1 MWLMTDRILIGV
13 AWPYANGPMHL
24 GTLAGCLLPA
34 DIFARY
40 HRLRGDQVLMVS
52 GSDEHGTP
60 ITIKAEKEGVSPQV
74 IVDRYHKQHTESL
87 KKLGIVFE
95 NFTRTS
101 ADFHKKIVQDVFV
114 KLYEKGYVYPKK
126 MEVFYCLTCKR
137 FLPDRY
143 VNGKCPQCGGNARG
157 DQCDSC
163 GKTMGLEELMD
174 PRCSICGEPPEIR
187 EALHL
192 FFKLSHFEKQLDD
205 WLSKKDFW
213 KPNVLNFSRNWI
225 KEGLQDRA
233 ISRDLEWGI
242 PIPLEGFTHQCIYV
256 WFEAVIGYLSAS
268 QEWAYMRGEPD
279 RWKEWWMDT
288 APAKQY
294 YFLAKDNIPFHSII
308 WPAILMGY
316 GNLQLPYNI
325 PANEYLTLSGEQFS
339 KSKGFGIWLPDI
351 LQRFNPD
358 AIRYYLSINMPERH
372 DTDWSWKDFIAKTN
386 NELVN
391 TYGNFVHRVL
401 VFTHKNFAVIPPLGD
416 LEARDT
422 ETLELIHT
430 VVDTVASSIH
440 QCHFKQ
446 GIKECMRLAQ
456 AGNKYFNDNA
466 PWKLI
471 TDNPKRCQTVL
482 HICVKILKALAIL
495 TTPYMPHQAS
505 QVWEMLGND
514 GPIEEYAWDEATK
527 DVKRLRI
534 PEPRVLF
541 KKIEERSLGED
552 AKKEIFTHL
561 DLRLAEITQVKKH
574 PHSDN
579 LYVLSIRLEKEKRDI
594 VAGIK
599 KWYSPDELVGKK
611 TVVLANIAPAVIK
624 GVTSHGMLIAA
635 QGEKTCSILTGKGN
649 PGDPIFIQTLD
660 RKPQMSLEI
669 KNVQKL
675 KMTTDKKGYILYK
688 KQRLQNKNGY
698 IYTDKKI
705 PGGSRII

>member
-1 MWLMTDRILIGV
+1 MTDRIFIGV

-74 IVDRYHKQHTESL
+74 IVDRYNKQHTESL

-101 ADFHKKIVQDVFV
+101 TDFHKKIVQDMFLR
-114 KLYEKGYVYPKK
+114 LYEKGYVYPKK
-126 MEVFYCLTCKR
+126 MEVFYCLNCKR
-137 FLPDRY
+137 YLPDRY
-143 VNGKCPQCGGNARG
+143 VVGTCPRCGGNARG
-157 DQCDSC
+157 DQCDCC
-163 GKTMGLEELMD
+163 GKTMGVDELVET
-174 PRCSICGEPPEIR
+174 RCSICGKPPEIR
-187 EALHL
+187 ESLHL
-192 FFKLSHFEKQLDD
+192 FFKLSHFETQLDE
-205 WLSKKDFW
+205 WLSDKDFW

-242 PIPLEGFTHQCIYV
+242 SIPLDGFTHQCIYV
-256 WFEAVIGYLSAS
+256 WFEAVIGYFSAS
-268 QEWAYMRGEPD
+268 QEWAVLKGEPEK
-279 RWKEWWMDT
+279 WKEWWNDT
-288 APAKQY
+288 APAKHY

-308 WPAILMGY
+308 WPAILLGY
-316 GNLQLPYNI
+316 GNLQLPYDI

-339 KSKGFGIWLPDI
+339 KSKGFGIWLPEI

-358 AIRYYLSINMPERH
+358 AIRYYLSINMPEKH

-401 VFTHKNFAVIPPLGD
+401 VFTYKNFGVIPPQGD
-416 LEARDT
+416 LETIDT
-422 ETLELIHT
+422 MILEEMHKT
-430 VVDTVASSIH
+430 VDTVSSSIH

-456 AGNKYFNDNA
+456 AGNKYFNENA

-471 TDNPKRCQTVL
+471 KDNPKRCQTVL
-482 HICVKILKALAIL
+482 HMCLKILKALAIL

-505 QVWEMLGND
+505 RVWTMLGHEES
-514 GPIEEYAWDEATK
+514 IEKYGWGEALEDLK
-527 DVKRLRI
+527 QLQLH
-534 PEPRVLF
+534 EPAVLF
-541 KKIEERSLGED
+541 KKIEEESGDED
-552 AKKEIFTHL
+552 IKKDIFFHL

-579 LYVLSIRLEKEKRDI
+579 LYVLSIMLEKKKRKI

-599 KWYSPDELVGKK
+599 KWYRPDELVGKK
-611 TVVLANIAPAVIK
+611 AVVLTNIAPADIK
-624 GVTSHGMLIAA
+624 GIISQGMLIAA
-635 QGEKTCSILTGKGN
+635 QGDKTCTLVTGKGN
-649 PGDPIFIQTLD
+649 PGDPIFIQKLD
-660 RKPQMSLEI
+660 CKPKKSLEI
-669 KNVQKL
+669 KDFQKL
-675 KMTTDKKGYILYK
+675 KITTDKKGYILYK
-688 KQRLQNKNGY
+688 KQKLQTKKGY

-705 PGGSRII
+705 PEGSRIK

>member
-1 MWLMTDRILIGV
+1 MTDRIFIGV

-40 HRLRGDQVLMVS
+40 HRLKGDQVLMVS

-74 IVDRYHKQHTESL
+74 IVDRYHKQHTASL

-101 ADFHKKIVQDVFV
+101 NDFHKKIVQDMFV
-114 KLYEKGYVYPKK
+114 MLYEKGYIYPKK

-143 VNGKCPQCGGNARG
+143 VVGKCPRCGGNARG
-157 DQCDSC
+157 DQCDCC
-163 GKTMGLEELMD
+163 GKTMGLDELVET
-174 PRCSICGEPPEIR
+174 RCSICGKPPEIR

-192 FFKLSHFEKQLDD
+192 FFKLSHFENQLDE
-205 WLSKKDFW
+205 WLSDKDFW

-242 PIPLEGFTHQCIYV
+242 SIPLEGFTHQCIYV
-256 WFEAVIGYLSAS
+256 WFEAVIGYFSAS
-268 QEWAYMRGEPD
+268 QEWADLKGEPEQ
-279 RWKEWWMDT
+279 WKEWWNET
-288 APAKQY
+288 APAKHY

-316 GNLQLPYNI
+316 DNLQLPYDI

-339 KSKGFGIWLPDI
+339 KSKGFGIWLPEI
-351 LQRFNPD
+351 LQRLNPD
-358 AIRYYLSINMPERH
+358 AIRYYLSINMPEKH

-401 VFTHKNFAVIPPLGD
+401 VFTHKNFGVIPPLGD
-416 LEARDT
+416 LEHSDT
-422 ETLELIHT
+422 RILEEMHKT
-430 VVDTVASSIH
+430 ADNVASSIH

-446 GIKECMRLAQ
+446 GIKECMKLAQ

-482 HICVKILKALAIL
+482 HICLKILKALAIL

-505 QVWEMLGND
+505 QVWKMLGYD
-514 GPIEEYAWDEATK
+514 ESIDKYGWDAALK
-527 DVKRLRI
+527 DLKQLQI
-534 PEPRVLF
+534 HEPVVLF
-541 KKIEERSLGED
+541 KKIDDDSWDED
-552 AKKEIFTHL
+552 IKKDKFSHL

-574 PHSDN
+574 PQSDS
-579 LYVLSIRLEKEKRDI
+579 LYVLSIRLEKKKRII

-599 KWYSPDELVGKK
+599 KWYKPDELVGKK
-611 TVVLANIAPAVIK
+611 AVVLTNIAPAAIK
-624 GVTSHGMLIAA
+624 GTISQGMLIAA
-635 QGEKTCSILTGKGN
+635 QGDKTCTLVTGKGN
-649 PGDPIFIQTLD
+649 PGDSIFIQTLN
-660 RKPQMSLEI
+660 RKPKSSLEL
-669 KNVQKL
+669 KDFQKL
-675 KMTTDKKGYILYK
+675 KITTDKKGYILYK
-688 KQRLQNKNGY
+688 KQRLQTKKGY

-705 PGGSRII
+705 PEGSRII

>member
-1 MWLMTDRILIGV
+1 MTDRIFIGV

-40 HRLRGDQVLMVS
+40 HRLKGDQVLMVS

-60 ITIKAEKEGVSPQV
+60 ITIKAENEGVSPQV
-74 IVDRYHKQHTESL
+74 IVDRYNKQHKESL

-101 ADFHKKIVQDVFV
+101 TDFHKKIVQDMFV
-114 KLYEKGYVYPKK
+114 RLYEKGYIYPKK
-126 MEVFYCLTCKR
+126 MEIFYCLTCKR

-143 VNGKCPQCGGNARG
+143 VVGKCPRCGGNARG
-157 DQCDSC
+157 DQCDCC
-163 GKTMGLEELMD
+163 GKTMGLDELVEA
-174 PRCSICGEPPEIR
+174 RCSICGKPPEIR
-187 EALHL
+187 DALHL
-192 FFKLSHFEKQLDD
+192 FFKLSHFEKQLDK
-205 WLSKKDFW
+205 WLSEKDFW

-242 PIPLEGFTHQCIYV
+242 SIPLEGYTHQCIYV
-256 WFEAVIGYLSAS
+256 WFEAVIGYFSAS
-268 QEWAYMRGEPD
+268 QEWAYLKGEPE
-279 RWKEWWMDT
+279 RWMEWWSDT
-288 APAKQY
+288 APAKHY

-316 GNLQLPYNI
+316 GNLQLPYDI

-358 AIRYYLSINMPERH
+358 AIRYYLSINMPEKH

-401 VFTHKNFAVIPPLGD
+401 VFTHKNFGVIPPLGN
-416 LEARDT
+416 LESNDT
-422 ETLELIHT
+422 MILNEMQKT
-430 VVDTVASSIH
+430 VDTVASSIH

-471 TDNPKRCQTVL
+471 KDNPKRCETVL
-482 HICVKILKALAIL
+482 HICLKILKALAIL

-505 QVWEMLGND
+505 QVWKMLGYD
-514 GPIEEYAWDEATK
+514 EPIDNYGWDAALQDLTQ
-527 DVKRLRI
+527 LQLH
-534 PEPRVLF
+534 EPVVLF
-541 KKIEERSLGED
+541 KKIDESSRDED
-552 AKKEIFTHL
+552 IKKDLFPHL

-574 PHSDN
+574 PHSDS
-579 LYVLSIRLEKEKRDI
+579 LYVLSIRLEKKKRKI

-599 KWYSPDELVGKK
+599 KWYRPDELMGKK
-611 TVVLANIAPAVIK
+611 AVVLTNIAPAAIK
-624 GVTSHGMLIAA
+624 GIISQGMLIAA
-635 QGEKTCSILTGKGN
+635 QGEKTCTLVTGEGN
-649 PGDPIFIQTLD
+649 PGDPIFIETLD
-660 RKPQMSLEI
+660 RKPKKSLEL
-669 KNVQKL
+669 KDFQKL
-675 KMTTDKKGYILYK
+675 KITTDKKGCILYNQQKLQTK
-688 KQRLQNKNGY
+688 KGY

-705 PGGSRII
+705 PDGSRII